1 MPQRFLDANPIIRYL
16 TQDHPDHA
24 ARSRRL
30 FERAAA
36 GEFSLL
42 TSESVLVEVVR
53 VLSSPNLYN
62 LSRPEV
68 GRHLANVL
76 ALPGLSAPHK
86 RTFLRALDLWASSCI
101 DFVDGPCV
109 AQMERLKIG
118 TIASFDQ
125 DFDRFTQ
132 ITREEP

>member
-1 MPQRFLDANPIIRYL
+1 MPPRFLDANPIIRYL

-36 GEFSLL
+36 GEFTLV

-62 LSRPEV
+62 LPRQEV
-68 GRHLANVL
+68 RRHLANVL
-76 ALPGLSAPHK
+76 ALPGLFAPYK
-86 RTFLRALDLWASSCI
+86 RTFLRALDLWASSSI
-101 DFVDGPCV
+101 DFVDALCV

-118 TIASFDQ
+118 TIARFDQ
-125 DFDRFTQ
+125 EDRK
-132 ITREEP
+132 RHV